1 MATAAQSAPAAGKA
15 PRGRFREDVARYR
28 SKGYSGHRLWLE
40 PALWAIGTHRL
51 GNWLFAEP
59 PAAPVRIPLKAA
71 WFFLNKLCQ
80 IVMEMDIDAQAT
92 IGGGLYIGHI
102 GGVHINPGAIMGRNC
117 DLAHR
122 ITIGA
127 SAMGRS
133 GIPVLGDEVYI
144 GTGAALVG
152 RIKIGSGAKIAANSL
167 VITNVPAGAT
177 VMGVPARIIMQAPKP
192 VAAKAEAVL
201 SGADLPA
208 VLPTASSG
216 EPMGQGSAAA
226 GALQADSGA
235 ETTNVPL
242 PSAPGALAESS
253 KVERI
258 EAGSVRA

>member
-1 MATAAQSAPAAGKA
+1 MQTVTGSTTGTGKV

-40 PALWAIGTHRL
+40 PALWAIGAHRL
-51 GNWLFAEP
+51 GNWLYTEP
-59 PAAPVRIPLKAA
+59 PAALIRLPLKLLS
-71 WFFLNKLCQ
+71 FLLTKCCL
-80 IVMEMDIDAQAT
+80 ILMEMDIDPQAT

-102 GGVHINPGAIMGRNC
+102 GGVHINPGAVMGRNC

-152 RIKIGSGAKIAANSL
+152 RIRIGSGAKIAANSL

-177 VMGVPARIIMQAPKP
+177 VMGVPARIIMQPPKIA
-192 VAAKAEAVL
+192 VAKPETV
-201 SGADLPA
+201 LPA
-208 VLPTASSG
+208 VDAAASSG
-216 EPMGQGSAAA
+216 PAHGDASNQPAVGDAAVT
-226 GALQADSGA
+226 G
-235 ETTNVPL
+235 EL
-242 PSAPGALAESS
+242 PVAIV
-253 KVERI
+253 VEG
-258 EAGSVRA
+258 EAVRA